1 MSDLCPKCGSD
12 RMCHCILGNEEF
24 LRLATER
31 FIAFVDNGG
40 FTTMGSDNSSM
51 ASTTASDNLAA
62 RTLRLLKNIQW
73 SQSEPAF
80 PGAPEQN
87 RYWNCPSCGA
97 FSGRFAH
104 DPTCNLAAVITLAED
119 ALGAEHEARWQAELI
134 TIRAEVERLTENV
147 AGLHKS
153 CNLHAVSAHEHRQR
167 ADQAE
172 AEVERLS
179 RRPDSASYLKYC
191 ADIADMQTLF
201 AAQDEAEFW
210 LLQSVSH
217 CTRADLAEAR
227 VLRMEAALRDLLLQ
241 YADQGFIPNVMLRNL
256 REALVADPPP
266 DAPGQG

>member
-172 AEVERLS
+172 AEVEQLTAAIDDQQKEIGRLLTLVET
-179 RRPDSASYLKYC
+179 RNQLAHD
-191 ADIADMQTLF
+191 ADNNPVPAD
-201 AAQDEAEFW
+201 
-210 LLQSVSH
+210 
-217 CTRADLAEAR
+217 DLAAR
-227 VLRMEAALRDLLLQ
+227 VLSVRDQLNDLGYKQFVHGAGGGYSIYSYAADLLTAALEPP
-241 YADQGFIPNVMLRNL
+241 A
-256 REALVADPPP
+256 VA
-266 DAPGQG
+266 GEGSG

>member
-1 MSDLCPKCGSD
+1 MKEESKGAGLVAPT
-12 RMCHCILGNEEF
+12 EF
-24 LRLATER
+24 LEQVQRGEFSTRLGLLEAMRGHYEMNAINYSDGAALAYLSAVE
-31 FIAFVDNGG
+31 IA
-40 FTTMGSDNSSM
+40 
-51 ASTTASDNLAA
+51 
-62 RTLRLLKNIQW
+62 
-73 SQSEPAF
+73 
-80 PGAPEQN
+80 AP
-87 RYWNCPSCGA
+87 
-97 FSGRFAH
+97 F
-104 DPTCNLAAVITLAED
+104 
-119 ALGAEHEARWQAELI
+119 GAELVRL
-134 TIRAEVERLTENV
+134 RAEVERLTENV

-256 REALVADPPP
+256 REALAAATPP
-266 DAPGQG
+266 DAPGEGSGE